1 VVTRPSTAT
10 WPDPQGVAYG
20 HSSGPMVGQ
29 RRPGCRSQWSTWVR
43 PTKGPDSHL
52 RLPPWPCLR
61 WRTLRAGWP
70 TWQAVPRSP
79 RTRPRWRRPAR
90 ANGGRGFP
98 VATMGSVPK
107 AVCRTYNAVYRV
119 LEIPCQLALAR
130 VIVRRTVGA
139 ACTLGFSKRGLARYE
154 F

>member
-1 VVTRPSTAT
+1 MEYLGEADEGARFTFAITA
-10 WPDPQGVAYG
+10 
-20 HSSGPMVGQ
+20 
-29 RRPGCRSQWSTWVR
+29 
-43 PTKGPDSHL
+43 L
-52 RLPPWPCLR
+52 
-61 WRTLRAGWP
+61 
-70 TWQAVPRSP
+70 AVPEMANAARWLADVAGCAAITEN
-79 RTRPRWRRPAR
+79 TRPRWRRPAR
-90 ANGGRGFP
+90 ANCGRGFP